1 MRSVMRKSTNKPQ
14 ATMPKKLGIDPR
26 GERTGDPVRVT
37 VADTSFLKLQGS
49 IKVGPGSAVEDVK
62 KARELRGTDPL

>member
-1 MRSVMRKSTNKPQ
+1 MRKSTSKSKI
-14 ATMPKKLGIDPR
+14 TLLKKVGIDPHHGLL
-26 GERTGDPVRVT
+26 GEKARAPVRVT

-62 KARELRGTDPL
+62 KARELRGTDKL

>member
-1 MRSVMRKSTNKPQ
+1 MSKSKITIKYRTALPRDLQGKP
-14 ATMPKKLGIDPR
+14 GIDS
-26 GERTGDPVRVT
+26 GDPMRVT

-62 KARELRGTDPL
+62 KARELRGTGKL

>member
-1 MRSVMRKSTNKPQ
+1 MRKSTKKSQ
-14 ATMPKKLGIDPR
+14 TLLKKLGTHPHPGIL
-26 GERTGDPVRVT
+26 GEKAGAPVRVT

-62 KARELRGTDPL
+62 KARELRGTGKL